1 MKRSISTVL
10 ATLAFGA
17 TALASAGAVAGS
29 AAAAPAG
36 AATSQAE
43 APTGE
48 RAGNRRD
55 FERFLER
62 YADANSAFLNGD
74 PGPWLEMATQR
85 DPASIFGGF
94 GGLGSAGVADVTQ
107 RYQLAA
113 TAFQP
118 SGAQVDIAY
127 LVKDVEG
134 RLGYTVAIE
143 TADVLYTGQTELHH
157 QVLRV
162 TMMFRFED
170 GEWKIIHR
178 HADTMVELE
187 LPS

>member
-17 TALASAGAVAGS
+17 AALASAGPVAGS

-36 AATSQAE
+36 TATSQAE
-43 APTGE
+43 ASGE

-55 FERFLER
+55 FDRFLER

-94 GGLGSAGVADVTQ
+94 GGLGSAGVENVNQ
-107 RYQLAA
+107 RYLLAA

-118 SGAQVDIAY
+118 SGAQVDIEY

-143 TADVLYTGQTELHH
+143 TADVLYTGQAELHH

-162 TMMFRFED
+162 TMMFRFEH